1 LGANTVVEDIAL
13 RDVRLQGADRGGDP
27 LTQRNSD
34 GGEVTG
40 KSDLLAKKSPSLEV
54 MTLVVPVNP
63 LPETFAAR
71 LIKRV
76 ADVFISLFAL
86 AVLSPIILIVAILI
100 YLEDRGPVIYRQS
113 RVGRFGVPFRFYKF
127 RSMRMNADQIRE
139 QILHMSDAKGAAF
152 KMKNDPRI
160 TKVGRLI
167 RKLSIDELPQLGL
180 VLSGHMSIIG
190 PRPHLSQEVETYL
203 PEQRVRLLVKPGLIC
218 LREIRGRSDLTFD
231 QWLASDL
238 EYVENRSLWL
248 DAKIFVLAIP
258 AVLTSK
264 GAY

>member
-1 LGANTVVEDIAL
+1 
-13 RDVRLQGADRGGDP
+13 
-27 LTQRNSD
+27 
-34 GGEVTG
+34 
-40 KSDLLAKKSPSLEV
+40 
-54 MTLVVPVNP
+54 
-63 LPETFAAR
+63 
-71 LIKRV
+71 
-76 ADVFISLFAL
+76 
-86 AVLSPIILIVAILI
+86 
-100 YLEDRGPVIYRQS
+100 
-113 RVGRFGVPFRFYKF
+113 
-127 RSMRMNADQIRE
+127 MNADQIRE

-160 TKVGRLI
+160 TKIGRLI

-190 PRPHLSQEVETYL
+190 PRPHLAQEVETYL
-203 PEQRVRLLVKPGLIC
+203 PEQRVRLLVKPGMIC

-248 DAKIFVLAIP
+248 DAKIFLLAIP

>member
-1 LGANTVVEDIAL
+1 MWRTLNLGANTVVEDIAL
-13 RDVRLQGADRGGDP
+13 RDVRLQSADRGVDA
-27 LTQRNSD
+27 LVQRSSES
-34 GGEVTG
+34 GEVAG
-40 KSDLLAKKSPSLEV
+40 KSDLLAKKSPSLEI

-63 LPETFAAR
+63 LPETFAFR
-71 LIKRV
+71 LVKRV
-76 ADVFISLFAL
+76 ADVLISLFAL

-100 YLEDRGPVIYRQS
+100 YLEDRGPIIYRQS

-127 RSMRMNADQIRE
+127 RSMRM
-139 QILHMSDAKGAAF
+139 
-152 KMKNDPRI
+152 KNDPRI
-160 TKVGRLI
+160 TKIGRLI

-190 PRPHLSQEVETYL
+190 PRPHLAQEVETYL
-203 PEQRVRLLVKPGLIC
+203 PEQRVRLLVKPGMIC

-248 DAKIFVLAIP
+248 DAKIFLLAIP